1 MPVQRWCEIDSR
13 SVSIDGNSIGS
24 PRARQVVDHFR
35 SNPGYWC
42 EPGIDTAFH
51 TGLNVH
57 VTTQGPTGHVV
68 PVHPSCFVKR
78 AAHPALD
85 TATGRDQAVDNELTA
100 LGIIFTEF
108 YYWLTVVLMFFIHV
122 GFCMYEVG
130 VSRHKNHMHTLMKNT
145 MLIPLVTI
153 TFFFFGWWIYFAFPN
168 GPGIIGGLVEAPHA
182 VAWSEVMGA
191 HMGGADDLENGWA
204 RINGVF
210 WAAFLL
216 FSWTA
221 ASIVSGSVIER
232 IKSSGFWILAVGIG
246 SVFWIIDAAW
256 GWHAEGWMVQLLGY
270 HDAYASGVIHA
281 IAGGFALGILVV
293 LGPRIGKFAPDGTP
307 RNINP
312 RNPWLVTIGLFLI
325 YTGFWGFYVACN
337 IPMWDIQAGDE
348 VFYSAT
354 NIYLGPTTLS
364 AITMNFLMSLAGGLL
379 MGYIVSKGDAFWTYS
394 SGLAGI
400 IAASAGND
408 LYHPI
413 QAMIIAGLGVVFM
426 YKVHYWVER
435 TFKVDDAVGAVAV
448 HGYAGFFGVVVAG
461 FVLWGYPSSP
471 TDGYASINPLGQF
484 VGALIMFGLLGFL
497 PGWIMAKILN
507 GFGLLRIPRQVE
519 LMGLDTAAIREL
531 AAEEQA
537 IIDAEN
543 EAAGKA

>member
-1 MPVQRWCEIDSR
+1 M
-13 SVSIDGNSIGS
+13 
-24 PRARQVVDHFR
+24 
-35 SNPGYWC
+35 
-42 EPGIDTAFH
+42 
-51 TGLNVH
+51 
-57 VTTQGPTGHVV
+57 
-68 PVHPSCFVKR
+68 
-78 AAHPALD
+78 
-85 TATGRDQAVDNELTA
+85 DNELTA

-108 YYWLTVVLMFFIHV
+108 YYWLTVVLMFLIHI

-153 TFFFFGWWIYFAFPN
+153 TFFYFGWYIYFAWPN
-168 GPGIIGGLVEAPHA
+168 GPGITGGIADASNATP
-182 VAWSEVMGA
+182 WSEVMGPS
-191 HMGGADDLENGWA
+191 MGGQDDLHGGWA

-232 IKSSGFWILAVGIG
+232 IKSSGFWILAVAIG
-246 SVFWIIDAAW
+246 SFFWIIDAAW
-256 GWHAEGWMVQLLGY
+256 GWHAGGWMVQLWGY

-281 IAGGFALGILVV
+281 IAGGFALGILFV
-293 LGPRIGKFAPDGTP
+293 LGPRIGKFAADGTP

-337 IPMWDIQAGDE
+337 IPMWDIQAGDG

-354 NIYLGPTTLS
+354 NIYLAPTTLS
-364 AITMNFLMSLAGGLL
+364 AITMNFLMSLSGGLL
-379 MGYIVSKGDAFWTYS
+379 VGYLISKGDAFWTYS

-413 QAMIIAGLGVVFM
+413 QAMIIAGIGVVFM
-426 YKVHYWVER
+426 YKMHYWVENK
-435 TFKVDDAVGAVAV
+435 FKIDDAVGAVAV
-448 HGYAGFFGVVVAG
+448 HGYAGFFGVVIAG

-471 TDGYASINPLGQF
+471 DDSFAAINPLGQF
-484 VGALIMFGLLGFL
+484 AGAIVMFFVLGFV
-497 PGWIMAKILN
+497 PGWVIAKILN
-507 GFGLLRIPRQVE
+507 AAGMLRIPREIE
-519 LMGLDTAAIREL
+519 LMGLDAGVSHANVTDEAAIIE
-531 AAEEQA
+531 AEKES
-537 IIDAEN
+537 I
-543 EAAGKA
+543 